1 LFYLNIEEKNR
12 RDIVSQ
18 SAKDRKNRNVL
29 ISGASVAGPA
39 LALWLSRYGFRPTI
53 VERAPAVRPG
63 GYAVDFRGASMGVLE
78 RMGLLAEVQKMQ
90 TRTGA
95 ITIVDSANKKIA
107 SMPDGFTSGELE
119 IMRGDLAGIFYE
131 ATRQNTE
138 YIFDDSITSVTQTET
153 GVDVTFNRERPRSF
167 DLVIGADGLH
177 SKVRSLVFGDEARFI
192 HHLGYYVAI
201 FTTPNHMNLDHS
213 GVYYGTLGK
222 KVGIFS
228 ARENREAKASFFFA
242 SPPLDYDRRDVAAQK
257 DILRDRFAQEGW
269 EVPRLLKMMEEAPDF
284 YFDCVSQIRMDRW
297 SAGRTAL
304 LGDAAYCSSPL
315 SGMGTGMAVVGA
327 YILAGELHESSGD
340 YTVAFARY
348 EAQMR
353 DYVQRCQKLAEGADW
368 FIPETRLKQWLSTQ
382 LFRILPHT
390 PWKNMMIEMALT
402 TANAIS
408 PKDYS

>member
-1 LFYLNIEEKNR
+1 MR
-12 RDIVSQ
+12 RSVTQ
-18 SAKDRKNRNVL
+18 SSKDTKNRNVL

-53 VERAPAVRPG
+53 IERAPVVRPG
-63 GYAVDFRGASMGVLE
+63 GYAVDFRGASMRVLE
-78 RMGLLAEVQKMQ
+78 KMGLLAEVQRME

-131 ATRQNTE
+131 ATRQDTE
-138 YIFDDSITSVTQTET
+138 YIFDDSIASITEGET
-153 GVDVTFNRERPRSF
+153 GMDVTFLREGPRTF

-192 HHLGYYVAI
+192 HNLGYYVAI

-213 GVYYGTLGK
+213 GLYYGTLGK

-228 ARENREAKASFFFA
+228 ARENSEAKASFFFA
-242 SPPLDYDRRDVAAQK
+242 SPPLEYDRRDVAVQK
-257 DILRDRFAQEGW
+257 EILRERFGKEGW
-269 EVPRLLKMMEEAPDF
+269 EVPRLLKMMDEAPDF
-284 YFDCVSQIRMDRW
+284 YFDSVSQIRMDRW

-304 LGDAAYCSSPL
+304 LGDAAYCASPV

-327 YILAGELHESSGD
+327 YILAGELHEANGD

-348 EAQMR
+348 EAEMR
-353 DYVQRCQKLAEGADW
+353 EYVRQCQKLAEGADW

-390 PWKNMMIEMALT
+390 PWKNMMIEMALK
-402 TANAIS
+402 TANSIS

>member
-1 LFYLNIEEKNR
+1 VNQR
-12 RDIVSQ
+12 ASDT
-18 SAKDRKNRNVL
+18 KNRNVL

-63 GYAVDFRGASMGVLE
+63 GYAVDFRGASMRVLE
-78 RMGLLAEVQKMQ
+78 KMGLVADVERMQ

-119 IMRGDLAGIFYE
+119 IMRGDLAGVFYE
-131 ATRQNTE
+131 ATRHDAE
-138 YIFDDSITSVTQTET
+138 YIFDDSITSLTEGEA
-153 GVDVTFNRERPRSF
+153 GVEVTFSREPPRTF

-192 HHLGYYVAI
+192 HHLGYHVAI
-201 FTTPNHMNLDHS
+201 FTTPNHMNLDRS

-228 ARENREAKASFFFA
+228 ARENREAKASFFFS
-242 SPPLDYDRRDVAAQK
+242 SPPLNYDRRDVAAQK
-257 DILRDRFAQEGW
+257 DILRERFAQEGW
-269 EVPRLLKMMEEAPDF
+269 EVPRLLKMMDEAPDF
-284 YFDCVSQIRMDRW
+284 YFDSISQIKMDRW
-297 SAGRTAL
+297 SEGRTAL

-327 YILAGELHESSGD
+327 YILAGELHEANGD

-353 DYVQRCQKLAEGADW
+353 DYVGRCQKLAEGADW
-368 FIPETRLKQWLSTQ
+368 FIPQTRLKQWLSTQ

-390 PWKNMMIEMALT
+390 PWKNMMLEMALK
-402 TANAIS
+402 TANS
-408 PKDYS
+408 VNPKNYS

>member
-1 LFYLNIEEKNR
+1 
-12 RDIVSQ
+12 VTQ
-18 SAKDRKNRNVL
+18 SSKDTKNRNVL

-63 GYAVDFRGASMGVLE
+63 GYAVDFRGASMRVLE
-78 RMGLLAEVQKMQ
+78 KMGLLAEVRKME

-131 ATRQNTE
+131 ATRHEAE
-138 YIFDDSITSVTQTET
+138 YIFDDSITSITEGES
-153 GVDVTFNRERPRSF
+153 GVDVTFLREGPRTF

-192 HHLGYYVAI
+192 HNLGYYVAI

-213 GVYYGTLGK
+213 GLYYGTLGK

-228 ARENREAKASFFFA
+228 ARENSEAKASFFFA
-242 SPPLDYDRRDVAAQK
+242 SPPLEYDRRDVAAQK
-257 DILRDRFAQEGW
+257 EILRERFGKEGW
-269 EVPRLLKMMEEAPDF
+269 EVPRLLKMMDEAPDF
-284 YFDCVSQIRMDRW
+284 YFDSVSQIRMDRW

-304 LGDAAYCSSPL
+304 LGDAAYCASPV

-327 YILAGELHESSGD
+327 YILAGELHEANGD

-348 EAQMR
+348 EAEMR
-353 DYVQRCQKLAEGADW
+353 EYVRQCQKLAEGADW

-390 PWKNMMIEMALT
+390 PWKNMMIEMALK
-402 TANAIS
+402 TANSIS

>member
-1 LFYLNIEEKNR
+1 MR
-12 RDIVSQ
+12 RSVTQ
-18 SAKDRKNRNVL
+18 SSKDTKNRNVL

-63 GYAVDFRGASMGVLE
+63 GYAVDFRGASMRVLE
-78 RMGLLAEVQKMQ
+78 KMGLLAEVRKME

-131 ATRQNTE
+131 ATRHEAE
-138 YIFDDSITSVTQTET
+138 YIFDDSITSITEGES
-153 GVDVTFNRERPRSF
+153 GVDVTFLREGPRTF

-192 HHLGYYVAI
+192 HNLGYYVAI

-213 GVYYGTLGK
+213 GLYYGTLGK

-228 ARENREAKASFFFA
+228 ARENSEAKASFFFA
-242 SPPLDYDRRDVAAQK
+242 SPPLEYDRRDVAAQK
-257 DILRDRFAQEGW
+257 EILRERFGKEGW
-269 EVPRLLKMMEEAPDF
+269 EVPRLLKMMDEAPDF
-284 YFDCVSQIRMDRW
+284 YFDSVSQIRMDRW

-304 LGDAAYCSSPL
+304 LGDAAYCASPV

-327 YILAGELHESSGD
+327 YILAGELHEANGD

-348 EAQMR
+348 EAEMR
-353 DYVQRCQKLAEGADW
+353 EYVRQCQKLAEGADW

-390 PWKNMMIEMALT
+390 PWKNMMIEMALK
-402 TANAIS
+402 TANSIS